1 MGNLPATEPATP
13 PGGNRKLCSLGTAV
27 VVSCVFFVAQ
37 AHMVRAEPPVKWKT
51 GAEFTKALRAPIDRT
66 GNDRPL
72 GESLAALSRSMTVA
86 VLLDRRVDPGQL
98 VHIDAHGITLGTEL
112 KDLAT
117 TIDLGV
123 AILGPVVYVGPK
135 PAAARIE
142 AVGELRRR
150 EAATTS
156 TKGWQTNADSSW
168 DELSEPRQL
177 AQAITERAGAK
188 LVNLQAIPH
197 DVWATWSGPPM
208 LNIDCLTLV
217 LAGFDLTFEISD
229 DGTEVTIVPVPADLV
244 YERTYDVV
252 GTVATVTS
260 DLKQILPD
268 LKVRAVGSKSVRVV
282 GNAEQH
288 TQVAELLAGKK
299 TTAKTTVIPGDKVY
313 TFKAE
318 NQLIGAMVQTLAKER
333 GLKVQAAESIVEKLK
348 QRGTV
353 EVEKASFEAALK
365 KVLDPVGIKFKVT
378 DEVLEL
384 SE

>member
-1 MGNLPATEPATP
+1 MGNLSAIESKKLCN
-13 PGGNRKLCSLGTAV
+13 GNRKLRSLRM
-27 VVSCVFFVAQ
+27 VVSVAYVFFVAQ

-72 GESLAALSRSMTVA
+72 GESLAALSRSMAVA

-98 VHIDAHGITLGTEL
+98 VSIDAHGIPLGAEL
-112 KDLAT
+112 KNLANV
-117 TIDLGV
+117 IDLGV

-135 PAAARIE
+135 PTAARLE
-142 AVGELRRR
+142 ALGDLRRR
-150 EAATTS
+150 EAAATAA
-156 TKGWQTNADSSW
+156 KGWQTSTDSSW

-177 AQAITERAGAK
+177 AQVIAERASAK
-188 LVNLQAIPH
+188 LMDPQAIPH
-197 DVWATWSGPPM
+197 DVWAAWSGPPM
-208 LNIDCLTLV
+208 SNIDCLTLV
-217 LAGFDLTFEISD
+217 LAGFDLTFKISD

-260 DLKQILPD
+260 DLKRILPD
-268 LKVRAVGSKSVRVV
+268 LKILAVGSNRLRVV
-282 GNAEQH
+282 GNSEQH

-299 TTAKTTVIPGDKVY
+299 TTTKTTVIPGDKVY

-318 NQLIGAMVQTLAKER
+318 NQLIGTMVQTLAKER

-378 DEVLEL
+378 DQVLEL